1 MKKIF
6 TLLFAVGIVG
16 IASAQSRGFDNH
28 KPDYGYTINKGR
40 FEVQKINREYDFKI
54 AIVKMDRH
62 LNRWEKAKQIR
73 FLENQRIAEIA
84 RAQYGFNQHDDRY
97 NDHKFAESNKRKW

>member
-28 KPDYGYTINKGR
+28 KPGNSYGFTKSHYDL
-40 FEVQKINREYDFKI
+40 QKINREYDYKI
-54 AIVKMDRH
+54 AQVKRDRH
-62 LNRWEKAKQIR
+62 LSFYEKAKQIR
-73 FLENQRIAEIA
+73 FLESMRTAECN

-97 NDHKFAESNKRKW
+97 NDHGFAGNNRHRW

>member
-16 IASAQSRGFDNH
+16 IASAQSSRFDNH

-40 FEVQKINREYDFKI
+40 FDVQKINREYDFKI
-54 AIVKMDRH
+54 AAVKMDRH
-62 LNRWEKAKQIR
+62 MSRREKASQIR
-73 FLENQRIAEIA
+73 FLENQRTAEIA

-97 NDHKFAESNKRKW
+97 NDHKLSESNKRRW

>member
-6 TLLFAVGIVG
+6 TFLFAVGIVS

-28 KPDYGYTINKGR
+28 KPDYGYTMSNNR
-40 FEVQKINREYDFKI
+40 FDVQKINREYDFKI
-54 AIVKMDRH
+54 AAVKMNRH
-62 LNRWEKAKQIR
+62 LSRREKASQIR
-73 FLENQRIAEIA
+73 FLESQRSAEIA
-84 RAQYGFNQHDDRY
+84 RAQYGFNQHDNRF

>member
-16 IASAQSRGFDNH
+16 IASAQSSRFDNH
-28 KPDYGYTINKGR
+28 RPDYGYTMSKGR
-40 FEVQKINREYDFKI
+40 FDTQKINREYDFKI
-54 AIVKMDRH
+54 AAVKMDRYMS
-62 LNRWEKAKQIR
+62 RREKASQIR
-73 FLENQRIAEIA
+73 FLENQRNAEIA
-84 RAQYGFNQHDDRY
+84 RAQYGFNQHDNRF

>member
-6 TLLFAVGIVG
+6 TFLFAVGIVS

-28 KPDYGYTINKGR
+28 RYDNGYAFNKSH
-40 FEVQKINREYDFKI
+40 FDLQKINREYDYKI

-62 LNRWEKAKQIR
+62 LNRWEKAREIR
-73 FLENQRIAEIA
+73 FLENQRTAEIA

-97 NDHKFAESNKRKW
+97 NDHRFAESNKRRW